1 MPFFEIDSHAIWW
14 MVFESGKIAPDLLF
28 WCDSFV
34 KQALGI
40 DTTKKAMEMLQERD
54 KERIGLLY
62 LYFWHQN

>member
-1 MPFFEIDSHAIWW
+1 MWKLCEIG
-14 MVFESGKIAPDLLF
+14 F
-28 WCDSFV
+28 
-34 KQALGI
+34 GI